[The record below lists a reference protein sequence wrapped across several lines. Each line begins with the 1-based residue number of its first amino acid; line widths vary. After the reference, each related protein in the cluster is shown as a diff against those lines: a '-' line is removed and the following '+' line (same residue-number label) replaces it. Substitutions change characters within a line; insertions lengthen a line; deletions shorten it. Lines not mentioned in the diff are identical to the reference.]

1 MTTTASDS
9 TFGRFVIDWQV
20 DDGKFVARFTAYRI
34 INVDGGPQ
42 IFRMET
48 GAFTEDRQ
56 EAEPYLTGFVKWDG
70 CMEVTDGMHWC
81 DREHMEE
88 DFALLRHLREAA
100 FGLMGR
106 ADDGDLP

>member
-20 DDGKFVARFTAYRI
+20 DGTDGFGGYVRFTAHRI
-34 INVDGGPQ
+34 INVDGGPP
-42 IFRMET
+42 IFRTET
-48 GAFTEDRQ
+48 CGFTEDRR

-81 DREHMEE
+81 DRDHMEE

-106 ADDGDLP
+106 ADG